1 MSHNLEVVNGEAKMA
16 YTGQVPWHGLGV
28 QVEDDL
34 TPAEFQKAAGL
45 DWDVIEAPVYL
56 SLIHI

>member
-1 MSHNLEVVNGEAKMA
+1 MSHNLEIVNGEAKMA
-16 YTGQVPWHGLGV
+16 YAGKVPWHGLGV

-45 DWDVIEAPVYL
+45 DWDVIEAPV
-56 SLIHI
+56 

>member
-1 MSHNLEVVNGEAKMA
+1 MSHNLEVVNGEAQMA
-16 YTGQVPWHGLGV
+16 YAGQVPWHGLGV

-45 DWDVIEAPVYL
+45 DWNVVERQV
-56 SLIHI
+56 